1 MLAAMLDGRLE
12 RLQILYPLAVSS
24 IIWPANAIESLAPL
38 PTFLPTFLP
47 TLAPLVWLF

>member
-24 IIWPANAIESLAPL
+24 IIWPANTIESLALL
-38 PTFLPTFLP
+38 PTFLPI
-47 TLAPLVWLF
+47 LAPLVWLL